1 MIRFRPQWP
10 LRCAGKPGA
19 PRTRRFGA
27 ALLFLASCMPWA
39 VQAHTS
45 EEVVP
50 GTMAARVAAC
60 THCHGADGQAGPDGF
75 YPRIAGKPAGYLYA
89 QLLHF
94 RDGTRNYEPMRYL
107 LQGLGNQYLFDIA
120 QYFADLRLPHAP
132 PARTTAPQAL
142 LEQGRSL
149 AINGDTARGVP
160 ACAACHGNAF
170 TGMQPHIPGL
180 LGLSRD
186 YLAAQLGAWRTGLRK
201 ATAPDCMAKVVEQL
215 TPHDIAAVSAWLAA
229 QPVPEPYVA
238 APANSFSLPIECGV
252 TPLPGT
258 RQP

>member
-1 MIRFRPQWP
+1 
-10 LRCAGKPGA
+10 
-19 PRTRRFGA
+19 
-27 ALLFLASCMPWA
+27 
-39 VQAHTS
+39 
-45 EEVVP
+45 
-50 GTMAARVAAC
+50 MAARVAAC

-149 AINGDTARGVP
+149 AINGDTARTGLCRLP
-160 ACAACHGNAF
+160 AAPSP
-170 TGMQPHIPGL
+170 QPHVPGCWAFRVMRL
-180 LGLSRD
+180 
-186 YLAAQLGAWRTGLRK
+186 
-201 ATAPDCMAKVVEQL
+201 
-215 TPHDIAAVSAWLAA
+215 
-229 QPVPEPYVA
+229 
-238 APANSFSLPIECGV
+238 
-252 TPLPGT
+252 
-258 RQP
+258 